1 MLGGINMDKNS
12 KEIECVLENTF
23 LGLRNIGEFTEAL
36 LELCFSKN
44 IELLNVTELK
54 NKFVNAQKLTNALY
68 ELLSYET
75 QELEQFV
82 SVI

>member
-1 MLGGINMDKNS
+1 MDKNRN
-12 KEIECVLENTF
+12 EITCVLEDTF

-36 LELCFSKN
+36 LELCFSRN
-44 IELLNVTELK
+44 VESLNVTELK

-75 QELEQFV
+75 QELEQFIG
-82 SVI
+82 VI

>member
-1 MLGGINMDKNS
+1 MDKNRN
-12 KEIECVLENTF
+12 EITCVLEDTF

-36 LELCFSKN
+36 LELCFSRN
-44 IELLNVTELK
+44 VESLNVTGLK

-75 QELEQFV
+75 QELEQFIG
-82 SVI
+82 VI